1 MPKTA
6 LQAART
12 PNLDALAEEGI
23 TGMLSPLG
31 QGVIPTSDTSHLQLL
46 GYGLREF
53 YPGRGPLEALGMGI
67 KMQKGDVAFR
77 ANFATVKNGRIVD
90 RRAGRIGTEEARKLE
105 RDVNMK
111 IEDVRIIFK
120 SSVEHRGALVLR
132 GTGLSTRIS
141 DTDTHH
147 TGEMA
152 TCKPLD
158 AIPEARKTAR
168 IVDQFTK
175 AVKEKLERN
184 PVNKGRKLPAN
195 IVLLRSPGS
204 YRKVPSMQERFG
216 IRGACIAG
224 GALYKGVA
232 RYIGMD
238 VLKVKGATGTAE
250 TDLKAKAR
258 AAVRAS
264 RKYDLVFIHVKAAD
278 SFGHDGDFKGKVKM
292 LERIDKELVAA
303 LRKSQVSLVVTGDH
317 ATPCIQKAHS
327 DDKVPILV
335 YGKKRDTVKKFDEI
349 SAREGK
355 LGHITGKEVIGL
367 IRDLLRHP
375 YGLAAD
381 AAGGV

>member
-1 MPKTA
+1 MPVILLIIDGLGDLPMPKTA

-46 GYGLREF
+46 GYDLREF
-53 YPGRGPLEALGMGI
+53 YPGRGPLEALGMDI

-132 GTGLSTRIS
+132 GTGLSTRIY
-141 DTDTHH
+141 DTHH

-158 AIPEARKTAR
+158 ASPEARKTAR

-195 IVLLRSPGS
+195 TVLLRSAGS
-204 YRKVPSMQERFG
+204 YRNVPPLQ
-216 IRGACIAG
+216 
-224 GALYKGVA
+224 
-232 RYIGMD
+232 
-238 VLKVKGATGTAE
+238 
-250 TDLKAKAR
+250 
-258 AAVRAS
+258 
-264 RKYDLVFIHVKAAD
+264 
-278 SFGHDGDFKGKVKM
+278 
-292 LERIDKELVAA
+292 
-303 LRKSQVSLVVTGDH
+303 
-317 ATPCIQKAHS
+317 
-327 DDKVPILV
+327 
-335 YGKKRDTVKKFDEI
+335 
-349 SAREGK
+349 
-355 LGHITGKEVIGL
+355 
-367 IRDLLRHP
+367 
-375 YGLAAD
+375 
-381 AAGGV
+381 